1 MNRTFVV
8 YVEDKPGVM
17 NRVSSLFRARAYNIE
32 SINSGRTHTE
42 GVHRMTIVVKAT
54 ADQAKRI
61 EANLYKC
68 VNVLQVADITDH
80 PSVTRILALIKV
92 RATPETRTAVIQ
104 LGQVFRARVVDVG
117 PDALVFEI
125 TGGSAKIESLIET
138 MKPYGIIE
146 DVRTGCAS
154 MTRASD
160 ESDDPLA
167 FDIDDLFAA

>member
-1 MNRTFVV
+1 
-8 YVEDKPGVM
+8 
-17 NRVSSLFRARAYNIE
+17 
-32 SINSGRTHTE
+32 
-42 GVHRMTIVVKAT
+42 
-54 ADQAKRI
+54 
-61 EANLYKC
+61 
-68 VNVLQVADITDH
+68 
-80 PSVTRILALIKV
+80 
-92 RATPETRTAVIQ
+92 
-104 LGQVFRARVVDVG
+104 VVDVG

>member
-17 NRVSSLFRARAYNIE
+17 NRVASLFRARNYNIE

-42 GVHRMTIVVKAT
+42 GVHRMTIVVKANE
-54 ADQAKRI
+54 DQASRI

-68 VNVLQVADITDH
+68 VNVLQVADITDY
-80 PSVTRILALIKV
+80 PSVTRVLALVKV
-92 RATPETRTAVIQ
+92 RATPENRTAVIQ
-104 LGQVFRARVVDVG
+104 LGEVFRARVVDVG
-117 PDALVFEI
+117 PEALVFEI
-125 TGGSAKIESLIET
+125 TGSAKKIDGLIDV
-138 MKPYGIIE
+138 MRPYGIIE

-154 MTRASD
+154 MTRASAQS
-160 ESDDPLA
+160 ENPLA